1 MITFPNAKI
10 NLGLHITQ
18 KRKDGYHEI
27 ESCMVPIPLCDALEM
42 VLDKKPSWTVTGL
55 EVPGDPKDNLI
66 LKAEK
71 LLKKDYQGL
80 PSLQIHLHKHI
91 PMGAGLGGGSA
102 DGAFALKLM
111 NNLFDLHL
119 DDFFL
124 EEYAAELG
132 SDCPFFIE
140 NTPKIIR
147 GRGEILEESA
157 VSLQGSYLV
166 LIHPGIHVGTKE
178 AYAGVTPAQP
188 KTPLEEVLADRSRWK
203 KELVNDFE
211 QSIFKNYPEIEAI
224 KSRMYS
230 AGAYYAAMSGSGSSV
245 FGLFDQKPTLP
256 GWPADFFVF
265 ESPL

>member
-1 MITFPNAKI
+1 MITFPNAKL

-27 ESCMVPIPLCDALEM
+27 ESCMVPIPLNDALEM
-42 VLDKKPSWTVTGL
+42 ILDKKPSWTVTGL

-147 GRGEILEESA
+147 GRGEILDPCS

-178 AYAGVTPAQP
+178 AYAGVTPIQP
-188 KTPLEEVLADRSRWK
+188 KTSLEEVLADRSRWK
-203 KELVNDFE
+203 DVLFNVFE
-211 QSIFKNYPEIEAI
+211 ASIFKNHPAIAEIKA
-224 KSRMYS
+224 RMYS
-230 AGAYYAAMSGSGSSV
+230 AGAYYASMSGSGSSV
-245 FGLFDQKPTLP
+245 FGLFDEKPKDLSFTKGYFIFEQKI
-256 GWPADFFVF
+256 
-265 ESPL
+265 

>member
-1 MITFPNAKI
+1 LSI
-10 NLGLHITQ
+10 
-18 KRKDGYHEI
+18 
-27 ESCMVPIPLCDALEM
+27 
-42 VLDKKPSWTVTGL
+42 
-55 EVPGDPKDNLI
+55 PGDSKDNLI

-147 GRGEILEESA
+147 GRGEILDPCS

-178 AYAGVTPAQP
+178 AYAGVIPAQP
-188 KTPLEEVLADRSRWK
+188 KISLEEVLADRSRWK
-203 KELVNDFE
+203 TELVNDFE
-211 QSIFKNYPEIEAI
+211 KSVFQAHPEIAGI
-224 KSRMYS
+224 KNFLYQG
-230 AGAYYAAMSGSGSSV
+230 GAYYASMSGSGSSV
-245 FGLFDQKPTLP
+245 FGLFDEKPNLP
-256 GWPADFFVF
+256 SWATSYFVF
-265 ESPL
+265 ESQL

>member
-42 VLDKKPSWTVTGL
+42 VLDKKPSWAVSGL
-55 EVPGDPKDNLI
+55 SIPGDSKDNLI

-147 GRGEILEESA
+147 GRGEILDPCS
-157 VSLQGSYLV
+157 VSLQGSHLV

-178 AYAGVTPAQP
+178 AYAGVTPMQP
-188 KTPLEEVLADRSRWK
+188 KTSLEEVLADRSRWK
-203 KELVNDFE
+203 DELVNDFE
-211 QSIFKNYPEIEAI
+211 KSVFQAHPEIAQI
-224 KSRMYS
+224 KNSLYQ
-230 AGAYYAAMSGSGSSV
+230 AGAYYASMSGSGSSV
-245 FGLFDQKPTLP
+245 FGLFDEKPKDLSFTKGYFIFEQKI
-256 GWPADFFVF
+256 
-265 ESPL
+265 

>member
-1 MITFPNAKI
+1 LSI
-10 NLGLHITQ
+10 
-18 KRKDGYHEI
+18 
-27 ESCMVPIPLCDALEM
+27 
-42 VLDKKPSWTVTGL
+42 
-55 EVPGDPKDNLI
+55 PGDSKDNLI

-147 GRGEILEESA
+147 GRGEILDPCS

-178 AYAGVTPAQP
+178 AYAGVTPGAP
-188 KTPLEEVLADRSRWK
+188 KVSLEEVLADRSRWK
-203 KELVNDFE
+203 EELVNDFE
-211 QSIFKNYPEIEAI
+211 KSVFQAHPEIAQI
-224 KSRMYS
+224 KSSLYQ
-230 AGAYYAAMSGSGSSV
+230 AGANYASMSGSGSSV
-245 FGLFDQKPTLP
+245 FGLFDEKPVLP
-256 GWPADFFVF
+256 SWAASYFVF
-265 ESPL
+265 ESQL

>member
-18 KRKDGYHEI
+18 KRRDGYHDI

-42 VLDKKPSWTVTGL
+42 ILDKKSSWTVTGL
-55 EVPGDPKDNLI
+55 AVPGDPKYNLI

-80 PSLQIHLHKHI
+80 PRLQVHLHKQI

-132 SDCPFFIE
+132 SDCSFFIQ
-140 NTPKIIR
+140 NTPKIVR
-147 GRGEILEESA
+147 GRGEILEPGP

-178 AYAGVTPAQP
+178 AYAGVTPVLP
-188 KTPLEEVLADRSRWK
+188 KNSLEEILGNRSRWK
-203 KELVNDFE
+203 EELVNDFE
-211 QSIFKNYPEIEAI
+211 KSVFQAYPEIAGI
-224 KSRMYS
+224 KASLYQI
-230 AGAYYAAMSGSGSSV
+230 GAYYASMSGSGSSV
-245 FGLFDQKPTLP
+245 FGLFDQKPALLS
-256 GWPADFFVF
+256 WPAHYFVY
-265 ESPL
+265 ESLL